1 MLISAPTDEQHVDED
16 DENLSS
22 QAQQT
27 PTIAADVETLYNS
40 ESKIHLTIHVSGG
53 RNLKEFEDKME
64 LEILADCIGNV
75 VSFLYRN
82 VVLFF
87 CNNGIAKKADTFK
100 WNCKETKIQSV
111 NRRSRKKV

>member
-1 MLISAPTDEQHVDED
+1 MLISEPTDEKHVDED

-53 RNLKEFEDKME
+53 RNLKEFENKME
-64 LEILADCIGNV
+64 LEILADSIGNV

-82 VVLFF
+82 VVLFLLIMVQPKKLIHS
-87 CNNGIAKKADTFK
+87 NGIAKKPK
-100 WNCKETKIQSV
+100 CNQ
-111 NRRSRKKV
+111 

>member
-1 MLISAPTDEQHVDED
+1 MLSTTVHVDSAPTDEQHVDED

-82 VVLFF
+82 VVLF
-87 CNNGIAKKADTFK
+87 
-100 WNCKETKIQSV
+100 
-111 NRRSRKKV
+111 